1 MFEKCKFYY
10 LKENV
15 RKNLRN
21 SRKFLFRIYRI
32 NSGFPEK
39 VNKLA
44 RE

>member
-21 SRKFLFRIYRI
+21 SRKFPFHIYRI